1 MRCCPCFRETE
12 MRVLPASE
20 VREEMWRYN
29 KDIEIMRSSE
39 EIVQKDKSLTHF
51 SHLMAAVRE
60 KEFRGLT
67 F

>member
-1 MRCCPCFRETE
+1 